1 MEKKRPILSI
11 RPHFDPG
18 LAMVQAIMVTAVG
31 FIVVTAAGS
40 IFTYIILSLILPA
53 KFVKFGFILQFFL
66 LISIAGIPPLFYEI
80 KKRALQR
87 TLYNFH
93 ADYLEFQFF
102 HFYVNRRRG
111 RLWYHDIADVTQHA
125 SFLQEH
131 QRLTTIFLYAPS
143 MLGVYG
149 RRGYPGI
156 KIEDLQQSKGY
167 LNKVMDVVDMSLT
180 GRIPDWVASQPG
192 IMPPPMPPMPP
203 QSAPAPDLPPA
214 PPPAATPAPEPKA
227 ATPAQPPPV
236 TEPAE
241 TAPTETPPTGTV
253 QGEQKG

>member
-18 LAMVQAIMVTAVG
+18 LAMVQSIMVTAVG
-31 FIVVTAAGS
+31 FIVVTAVGS
-40 IFTYIILSLILPA
+40 ILTYIILSLILPA
-53 KFVKFGFILQFFL
+53 KFVKFGVILQFFM

-93 ADYLEFQFF
+93 VDYLEFQFF
-102 HFYVNRRRG
+102 HFYINRRRG
-111 RLWYHDIADVTQHA
+111 RLWYQDIADITQHA

-143 MLGVYG
+143 MLGIYG
-149 RRGYPGI
+149 RRGYPGL
-156 KIEDLQQSKGY
+156 KMEDLPQSKGY

-192 IMPPPMPPMPP
+192 IMPPPLPP
-203 QSAPAPDLPPA
+203 QSPAPDLPPA
-214 PPPAATPAPEPKA
+214 AAPAAAPAPEPKP

-236 TEPAE
+236 TEPAP
-241 TAPTETPPTGTV
+241 APETPPAETA